1 MVSKNKKAIIWD
13 WNGTLLNDVEICI
26 DCMNILLKARN
37 LSLLDHDAYKN
48 VFTFPVKA
56 YYQKLGFNFT
66 DEEFEKPATEFIDLY
81 YQNLHRADLF
91 KPANELLSK
100 LKLAGYHQSILS
112 AMEHERLVQS
122 LIDKK
127 VFQLFDQVAGI
138 DDHYAHSKL
147 EIGYDLLNKIN
158 FNFNEIL
165 MIGDTLHDLEVA
177 KKLGIEILL
186 VANGHQSKER
196 LLAETP
202 NVVDDFSE
210 IMGLL

>member
-26 DCMNILLKARN
+26 DCMNKLLGARN
-37 LSLLDHDAYKN
+37 LSLLDQDAYKD

-66 DEEFEKPATEFIDLY
+66 TEEFEKPATEFIDLY

-91 KPANELLSK
+91 KPVNEILSQ
-100 LKLAGYHQSILS
+100 LKSKGYHQSILS
-112 AMEHERLVQS
+112 AMEHERLVES
-122 LIDKK
+122 LKDKK
-127 VFQLFDQVAGI
+127 VFHLFDQVAGI
-138 DDHYAHSKL
+138 EDHYAHSKL
-147 EIGYDLLNKIN
+147 DNGYNLLNKLS
-158 FNFNEIL
+158 FKMEEIL
-165 MIGDTLHDLEVA
+165 IVGDTLHDLEVA
-177 KKLGIEILL
+177 RKLGVEILL

-202 NVVDDFSE
+202 NVINDFSE
-210 IMGLL
+210 IIDFL